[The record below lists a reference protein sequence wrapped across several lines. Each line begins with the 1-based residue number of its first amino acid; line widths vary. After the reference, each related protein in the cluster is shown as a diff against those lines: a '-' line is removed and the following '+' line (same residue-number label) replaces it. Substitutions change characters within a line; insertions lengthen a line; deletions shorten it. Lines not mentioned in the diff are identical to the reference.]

1 MENSSNDKGSKCH
14 ILAVPVFLAA
24 RVCVCGLLWATEIC
38 GGGGHLGSFSNEKGH
53 VETNVPSSS
62 AEISPRNAESSFD
75 QQHTE
80 DGKDIEGKP
89 LSP

>member
-14 ILAVPVFLAA
+14 ILAFPVFLAA
-24 RVCVCGLLWATEIC
+24 RVRVCGLLWATEIC
-38 GGGGHLGSFSNEKGH
+38 GGRGPLGSFSNEKGH
-53 VETNVPSSS
+53 VETNVPSS

-75 QQHTE
+75 QQHSE
-80 DGKDIEGKP
+80 DGKDIKGKP